1 MSSGGL
7 LNNGESIGIGVFG
20 VTGDSGGDE
29 DIGVGVSD
37 DEAQDDVEKN
47 EEDVI
52 DNGERG
58 VDEHVDNESFLVL

>member
-29 DIGVGVSD
+29 DIGVSD
-37 DEAQDDVEKN
+37 DEAHDDVEKN

-52 DNGERG
+52 DSGERG